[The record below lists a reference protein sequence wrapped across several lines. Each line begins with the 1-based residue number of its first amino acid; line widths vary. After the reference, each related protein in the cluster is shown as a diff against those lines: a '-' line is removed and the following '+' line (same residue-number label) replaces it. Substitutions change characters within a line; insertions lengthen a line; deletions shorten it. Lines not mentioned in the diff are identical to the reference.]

1 MLLPALIIIVA
12 LVGCPLVRTIYLSFT
27 DTGLGELIYGGST
40 WVGLENFKEV
50 FADEHLRISLINT
63 VVFGTICVIGTM
75 VLGFAAALLLNQR
88 LKGNVFFS
96 IAVLLPWAVPALA
109 ASAIFKW
116 LFDSRYGFVNWALVQ
131 LGFEGF
137 TDYAWFA
144 GRGSAYVAIFIT
156 VVWQSFPF
164 IALSLLAGLQT
175 IPKELLHAAAVDGA
189 GAWSRFRLV
198 TVPLLRPIIAV
209 LVVFSTIW
217 DFKIFDQVYVMAA
230 GVPDRAADTAAVAA
244 YREGFALSPLRPRQ
258 RRRRRAVPDPA
269 RVQPALRAA
278 DRQGGVRYEV
288 AAQAR
293 LDVRGDDRDLRL
305 RALPDLLGRDH
316 VAEAAVGDL
325 HAHA

>member
-1 MLLPALIIIVA
+1 MATAPAAVEAGRATRAPRPPAAVIARRAVNRLTLPVLMLLPALIIIA
-12 LVGCPLVRTIYLSFT
+12 GLVGYPLVRTIYLSFT

-75 VLGFAAALLLNQR
+75 ILGFAVALLLNQR

-137 TDYAWFA
+137 ADYAWFA

-189 GAWSRFRLV
+189 GPWSRFRLV

-209 LVVFSTIW
+209 LIVFSTIW

-230 GVPDRAADTAAVAA
+230 GVPDRAADTAAIAA
-244 YREGFALSPLRPRQ
+244 YREGFALSHYGLGS
-258 RRRRRAVPDPA
+258 AVA
-269 RVQPALRAA
+269 VVLFLILLAFSLLY
-278 DRQGGVRYEV
+278 VRLIGKEG
-288 AAQAR
+288 Q
-293 LDVRGDDRDLRL
+293 L
-305 RALPDLLGRDH
+305 
-316 VAEAAVGDL
+316 
-325 HAHA
+325 